1 MNPFNTTGKRARL
14 IGTALLLI
22 TFVAGGLAG
31 AASERVMHAD
41 DQPPKARTG
50 EMRGGARRLLL
61 DEQFA
66 QELQLSAEQR
76 AQIRTIVNQR
86 DQEAKRVW
94 REVEPR
100 LKSVGAATRADIQ
113 KVLRAEQV
121 EKLDAEIAKR
131 HAASKER
138 RKCRADSTRA

>member
-76 AQIRTIVNQR
+76 AQI
-86 DQEAKRVW
+86 DQNDFNCILV
-94 REVEPR
+94 P
-100 LKSVGAATRADIQ
+100 
-113 KVLRAEQV
+113 VLHCQPP
-121 EKLDAEIAKR
+121 LG
-131 HAASKER
+131 H
-138 RKCRADSTRA
+138 